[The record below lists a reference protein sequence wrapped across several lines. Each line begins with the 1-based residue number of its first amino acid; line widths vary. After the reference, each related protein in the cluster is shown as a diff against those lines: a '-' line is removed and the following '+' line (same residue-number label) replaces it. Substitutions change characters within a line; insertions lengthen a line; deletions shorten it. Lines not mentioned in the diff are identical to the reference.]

1 MNKKAFTLIELLI
14 VVALIGILSSIGVI
28 TFQGQIKASKQKK
41 AEINLNSINLALQ
54 EYKSNNGSYYYVN
67 SCSSTSN
74 KTINDNL
81 FDGVKNLAE
90 KSEDMVFQ
98 YCITKRNEDGFTIKA
113 TNPDT
118 NCEITLKDDL
128 DLWRDPSNC

>member
-41 AEINLNSINLALQ
+41 AEINLNSVNLALQ

-98 YCITKRNEDGFTIKA
+98 YCITNQDGFTIKA
-113 TNPDT
+113 VNPDT
-118 NCEITLKDDL
+118 NCEITLKENL
-128 DLWRDPSNC
+128 ELWRHPSNC

>member
-67 SCSSTSN
+67 NCSSTSN

-98 YCITKRNEDGFTIKA
+98 YCITNQDGFTIKA
-113 TNPDT
+113 TNPGT
-118 NCEITLKDDL
+118 NCEITLKENL
-128 DLWRDPSNC
+128 ELWRHPSNC